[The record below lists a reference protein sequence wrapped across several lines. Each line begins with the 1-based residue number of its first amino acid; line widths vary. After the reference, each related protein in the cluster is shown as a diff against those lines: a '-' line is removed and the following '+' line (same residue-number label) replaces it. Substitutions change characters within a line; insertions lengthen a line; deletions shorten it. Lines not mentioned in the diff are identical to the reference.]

1 MANPKDQHTMRV
13 RIYSPQGV
21 IYDHQALSCSVRAV
35 DGGLTV
41 LPNHTP
47 ILAPLELSVVK
58 VVRVHEGF
66 TDDFIAINGGV
77 LEMRNN
83 EVEIISNYAIRGR
96 DIDEAQVSVEQQEA
110 EINMQEAIANKDS
123 KAFIKAK
130 IELDRAMNKI
140 TAFRR
145 KRGL

>member
-1 MANPKDQHTMRV
+1 MRV

-58 VVRVHEGF
+58 VVRVQEGL

-77 LEMRNN
+77 LEMRN
-83 EVEIISNYAIRGR
+83 AIRGR

-110 EINMQEAIANKDS
+110 EINMQEAIANKDN

>member
-1 MANPKDQHTMRV
+1 MRV

-83 EVEIISNYAIRGR
+83 EVEIISNYAIRGK

-110 EINMQEAIANKDS
+110 EINN
-123 KAFIKAK
+123 KAFVKAK

>member
-1 MANPKDQHTMRV
+1 MRV

-83 EVEIISNYAIRGR
+83 
-96 DIDEAQVSVEQQEA
+96 
-110 EINMQEAIANKDS
+110 
-123 KAFIKAK
+123 
-130 IELDRAMNKI
+130 
-140 TAFRR
+140 
-145 KRGL
+145 

>member
-1 MANPKDQHTMRV
+1 MRV

-58 VVRVHEGF
+58 VVRVHEGL

-83 EVEIISNYAIRGR
+83 EVEIIISKNRHGGILAERC
-96 DIDEAQVSVEQQEA
+96 SV
-110 EINMQEAIANKDS
+110 NMATS
-123 KAFIKAK
+123 KFTD
-130 IELDRAMNKI
+130 LV
-140 TAFRR
+140 TF
-145 KRGL
+145 